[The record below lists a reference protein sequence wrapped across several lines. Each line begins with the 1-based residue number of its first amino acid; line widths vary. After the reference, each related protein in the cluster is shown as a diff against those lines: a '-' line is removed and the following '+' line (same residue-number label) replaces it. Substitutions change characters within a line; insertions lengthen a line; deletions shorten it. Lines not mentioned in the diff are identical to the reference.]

1 MLEHENGKLLTD
13 QTIYNKKTYAM
24 YHPKDVKVI
33 EVKGQFHIVP
43 IYHEKKINK
52 FSEISNW
59 SIKEKKEPALKI
71 TEKNIVKLDKLN
83 ITYVTDSFNI
93 LLITYIKEMSGG
105 SIVTTNQKRLK
116 HLISIL
122 VKSPGTPLPWKYVDD
137 LLSYVSSTKE
147 MFLTWIGEGHG
158 KEVQSKNI

>member
-59 SIKEKKEPALKI
+59 AIKEKKEPALKI
-71 TEKNIVKLDKLN
+71 TEKNIVKLDQLK
-83 ITYVTDSFNI
+83 ITYVTHVWNI
-93 LLITYIKEMSGG
+93 LLIAYLKETSGG
-105 SIVTTNQKRLK
+105 AIVTTNQKRLK

-122 VKSPGTPLPWKYVDD
+122 VKRPDQPLPWKYVTD
-137 LLSYVSSTKE
+137 LLSYVSSTDD
-147 MFLTWIGEGHG
+147 MFLDWVGDGHG
-158 KEVQSKNI
+158 KEVRNKNI